1 MAQYAG
7 SLEPDFKPDYTNYE
21 ENDRK
26 ESEWLANLKA
36 SLRAKS
42 KGDLVGELLKFPAA
56 DGYARY
62 IITKQRPLTVAH
74 LSLGDAWQADGAT
87 IRGIRLQDAKAR
99 VASEREQRKFF
110 DDRLARHNTFYKS
123 LSVGDIVHL
132 DNSFG
137 KFTRCEVVLA
147 AEDDGH
153 MLSPVKKGDKV
164 LKPIALVGKWKSRD
178 LWDTSYQAKN
188 IAEGKTSR
196 PGAQNL
202 YESACYEGRGE
213 GDPPTKMDPCT
224 IKVAVPPPTR
234 GEEILAIVEKQD
246 IDLNS
251 KEGRDWLRGLFD
263 NQGRPGFQNYLVF
276 PPKAS

>member
-7 SLEPDFKPDYTNYE
+7 SFEPDYTVDYSNPDYHE
-21 ENDRK
+21 HDRK
-26 ESEWLANLKA
+26 ESAWLENLKA
-36 SLRAKS
+36 NLRSKS

-74 LSLGDAWQADGAT
+74 LSIGDAWQADGAT

-110 DDRLARHNTFYKS
+110 DDRIARHETFYKS

-132 DNSFG
+132 DSSFN
-137 KFTRCEVVLA
+137 KYTRCEVVLA

-164 LKPIALVGKWKSRD
+164 LKSIALVGNWGKV
-178 LWDTSYQAKN
+178 WDSSYEGKK
-188 IAEGKTSR
+188 IVEGKTSR
-196 PGAQNL
+196 PGAHNIF
-202 YESACYEGRGE
+202 ESACYEGRGTE
-213 GDPPTKMDPCT
+213 DPAKMEPHT
-224 IKVAVPPPTR
+224 IHVTAPKLSHGERIVKNAV
-234 GEEILAIVEKQD
+234 EQE

-251 KEGRDWLRGLFD
+251 EEGRGWLENAID
-263 NQGRPGFQNYLVF
+263 
-276 PPKAS
+276 SI